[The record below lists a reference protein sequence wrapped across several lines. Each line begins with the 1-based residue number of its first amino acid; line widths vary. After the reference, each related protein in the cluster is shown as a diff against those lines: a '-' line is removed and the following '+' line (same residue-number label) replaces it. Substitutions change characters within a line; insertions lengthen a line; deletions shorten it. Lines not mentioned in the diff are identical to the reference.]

1 MILQMN
7 KQILTGVVM
16 CLLLATSSCL
26 NTTHEDELNGTDFP
40 PPLMGWS
47 SWNTYHVNINEE
59 LIKKQADAL
68 VAQGL
73 KDGIYISN
81 YTKSCFFLAFNVK
94 NYYICNVIKVIGLCL
109 IVDLKH

>member
-47 SWNTYHVNINEE
+47 S
-59 LIKKQADAL
+59 
-68 VAQGL
+68 
-73 KDGIYISN
+73 
-81 YTKSCFFLAFNVK
+81 
-94 NYYICNVIKVIGLCL
+94 
-109 IVDLKH
+109 